1 MKVTAGPSQRLR
13 AVTMHPYLLTPWY
26 VQDAIM
32 IQPAAACYAKCLR
45 AQKPSL
51 PPQGRLY
58 LAHHIQ
64 LLQVVLRL

>member
-1 MKVTAGPSQRLR
+1 
-13 AVTMHPYLLTPWY
+13 MHPYLLTPWY